1 MIWKAGEAICR
12 SSLIYNASAR
22 HEWQS
27 ATRVTRIQHE
37 CNTSDTS
44 PTQVRHECDTSAT
57 QVKNFDFDN
66 DTGKN
71 IFSHPYIYYM
81 ASERLQGEEQFHTKN
96 YLLEMSRFHAKSA
109 PQKLN
114 FLMAKAISKS
124 CTLDFICKCP
134 CTFPHNYAQ

>member
-1 MIWKAGEAICR
+1 MLTNPCFYVFYYTHFR
-12 SSLIYNASAR
+12 SSLIYDT
-22 HEWQS
+22 S
-27 ATRVTRIQHE
+27 ATRVRKKCDASATWATR
-37 CNTSDTS
+37 
-44 PTQVRHECDTSAT
+44 VRHERYTNDTSAT
-57 QVKNFDFDN
+57 RVKNFDFNN

-124 CTLDFICKCP
+124 CTLDCSCKCP
-134 CTFPHNYAQ
+134 CTFPHSYAQ